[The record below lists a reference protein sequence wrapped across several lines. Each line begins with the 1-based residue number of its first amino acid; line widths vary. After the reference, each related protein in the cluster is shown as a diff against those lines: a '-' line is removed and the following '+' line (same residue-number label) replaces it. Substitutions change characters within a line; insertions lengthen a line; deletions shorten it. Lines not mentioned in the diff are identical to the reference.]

1 MSSRLPL
8 LPSPPPCR
16 PVAPPLPRSMAESR
30 MAMGGAEGGVEATEE
45 ERGERTRTRS
55 GRRRVEETS
64 HTTPME
70 PPSPPRSTGCSR
82 RLVRRRGLC
91 LQATTGCF
99 LQNQRRRDEPRKR
112 VVRAL
117 TRGRLSDTLNRG
129 GKVVPDALYSQ
140 RTVSC
145 IMIALSSNS
154 ASEVITFCYL
164 LSLE

>member
-1 MSSRLPL
+1 MTSCRSAQQSHTPRSCSQRWRPSRSSKMSSRLPL

-99 LQNQRRRDEPRKR
+99 LQNQRRRDEPRRR

-117 TRGRLSDTLNRG
+117 SQVTRLELIWDA
-129 GKVVPDALYSQ
+129 VVFISQ
-140 RTVSC
+140 H
-145 IMIALSSNS
+145 
-154 ASEVITFCYL
+154 
-164 LSLE
+164 